1 MKESITKL
9 DLNFTN
15 AGGGHTASVSTTVNP
30 KNVDGSGEA
39 GTVIGDI
46 GEVNN
51 FSNEDISRMM
61 TNFVCTTKTVSADPT
76 KKTIT
81 RRYVD
86 KTTLIL
92 DSHVVLVRGL
102 NIGPEGGN
110 EFEGPLPFFTEVI
123 NSPLN
128 SFRPLDPVKNGSV
141 LEIGKIYNVESA
153 ANYQGLKISLVY
165 HNKQLKEEL
174 CLNSEFISATYKSA
188 PDLAQ
193 YDLKLGYTLKEF
205 EQMLSLVGLR
215 VIGLP
220 TENLESILFEANGT
234 LSSVISSVASYLG
247 FFWYIDPETG
257 FIRFINTEKAASIP
271 ITDHTDSSDSNVI
284 SASFTQSNIF
294 NRIVNVYNGSTEKD
308 RNDPKDDDRPRP
320 VFLKRVRFEDLKG
333 KKPLLNEAVIAAFF
347 ALFDQN
353 ESEDVFNKFAY
364 LFIVFCRI
372 SELMEEAD
380 SAQVT
385 HGSPRFDPLDGI
397 IAGVDDDAYRT
408 VFNLYEQRPRKNRLK
423 IGGDFKRNFIQFR
436 RFTYPRGANFFTYD
450 DDPFKGQILFR
461 DRNGTDPTIYN
472 KLKPLAKSGLRP
484 KGGRLN
490 RVINEFCYYEL
501 IPQDNNGKT
510 VSPLPFPSKT
520 KLYTFLKLY
529 FKLGGAIYIS
539 NGYSQYKSER
549 MDFSN
554 SSGTTI
560 LGPFHKDTRI
570 DAISEL
576 SDINALL
583 EFMGI
588 ENALISDFANAVQTS
603 DDKKRKVVT
612 VHDFHFIG
620 FRAIKKLE
628 REPKKLDGADNVVGG
643 EPVDYD
649 LFTDYIEIVE
659 FPNKRGKRYIGGP
672 TNVGDGEF
680 IQRDFNPLGLSLI
693 KNVRKII
700 KKSSVNY
707 RQSTRKKKFLKATYV
722 RSKTR
727 VNKDNEEGEEQEDDD
742 IAASSEND
750 QKISDLFDRFDLKFN
765 SYESPNYSN
774 LNKLTLS
781 SLSGST
787 PEMKLLREV
796 RGVYRNTF
804 DKPSSSSRTLYGLHI
819 PNFEPTMNSISISV
833 GSNGIQTTIN
843 ESTIKLIPPDQQFL
857 VTEGQEALTPKSTMP
872 RSFTSSQRNLL
883 GL

>member
-30 KNVDGSGEA
+30 KNVDGSGGA

-92 DSHVVLVRGL
+92 DSHIVLVRGL

-110 EFEGPLPFFTEVI
+110 EFEGPVPFFSEVI
-123 NSPLN
+123 NSPLD

-141 LEIGKIYNVESA
+141 LEIGKIYNIESA
-153 ANYQGLKISLVY
+153 ATYEGAKISLVY
-165 HNKQLKEEL
+165 HNKEIKEEL
-174 CLNSEFISATYKSA
+174 RLNLEFISDGYKAA

-234 LSSVISSVASYLG
+234 LSGVISSVASYLG

-257 FIRFINTEKAASIP
+257 FIRFINTEKASSIS
-271 ITDHTDSSDSNVI
+271 ITDHTDSNDSNIV
-284 SASFTQSNIF
+284 SASFTQSNVF

-308 RNDPKDDDRPRP
+308 KNDASSSPWKDDDRPRP
-320 VFLKRVRFEDLKG
+320 IFFKRVKLEEAKQ
-333 KKPLLNEAVIAAFF
+333 PLLNRAVIAAFF

-353 ESEDVFNKFAY
+353 ESEEVFNKFAY

-372 SELMEEAD
+372 SELMQEPD
-380 SAQVT
+380 SAQIT
-385 HGSPRFDPLDGI
+385 HGSPNKDPLEGLI
-397 IAGVDDDAYRT
+397 RGVDASDYRT
-408 VFNLYEQRPRKNRLK
+408 VFNIYEEKPSSDFLNV
-423 IGGDFKRNFIQFR
+423 GGDVKRNFIQFR
-436 RFTYPRGANFFTYD
+436 RFTYPRGENPKDYNDNPTQGRA
-450 DDPFKGQILFR
+450 LFSSLNEAGEKVIF
-461 DRNGTDPTIYN
+461 DR
-472 KLKPLAKSGLRP
+472 KLPLAKSKLRP
-484 KGGRLN
+484 VNEALN
-490 RVINEFCYYEL
+490 RVDSEFCYYEL
-501 IPQDNNGKT
+501 LPQNGNDANGP
-510 VSPLPFPSKT
+510 VPLPFPSKT
-520 KLYTFLKLY
+520 KLYTFLKLF
-529 FKLGGAIYIS
+529 FKLGGAVFIS
-539 NGYSQYKSER
+539 NGYSEYKSDR

-554 SSGTTI
+554 SSGATI
-560 LGPFHKDTRI
+560 LGPFHKDTKI
-570 DAISEL
+570 NDIKEL
-576 SDINALL
+576 TEINSLL
-583 EFMGI
+583 EFMGL
-588 ENALISDFANAVQTS
+588 EDVKISDFAKSVQTPNGQV
-603 DDKKRKVVT
+603 RQ
-612 VHDFHFIG
+612 VHDFHFIA

-628 REPKKLDGADNVVGG
+628 REPKKLRGADNVVGG
-643 EPVDYD
+643 EPVDFD
-649 LFTDYIEIVE
+649 AFTDLIELLE
-659 FPNKRGKRYIGGP
+659 FPNRKNIRYIGGP
-672 TNVGDGEF
+672 TNIGQNINIGDF
-680 IQRDFNPLGLSLI
+680 SRSLI
-693 KNVRKII
+693 KLMTKTIRHSSINFLQARDI
-700 KKSSVNY
+700 KK
-707 RQSTRKKKFLKATYV
+707 TLEATYV

-727 VNKDNEEGEEQEDDD
+727 VNKTNEDGREQEDDD
-742 IAASSEND
+742 IADSSEAD

-765 SYESPNYSN
+765 SYESPSYSN

-787 PEMKLLREV
+787 PEMKLLKRV

-819 PNFEPTMNSISISV
+819 PNFNPTINSISISV

-872 RSFTSSQRNLL
+872 KNFTSSQRNFL